1 MSDTLAFIGRM
12 IRHPRRIGAIAPSSS
27 VLGAAM
33 AAGIGPQ
40 TPGVVEF
47 GGGTGQLTRAVLRTG
62 LPPDRLVVAELDP
75 VLAARL
81 QHDLPGIAVRNVGA
95 QAITAEGLPS
105 VSHIISGLPILNFPY
120 ELQMA
125 IMENAF
131 RLLAP
136 GGMVVQFTYGP
147 KVPLRARVVEELG
160 LTTRRRKWVA
170 WNLPPATVYEITKP
184 QAAD

>member
-27 VLGAAM
+27 GLADAM
-33 AAGIGPQ
+33 AFGIGPD

-47 GGGTGQLTRAVLRTG
+47 GGGTGQLTRGILRTG
-62 LPPDRLVVAELDP
+62 LPPERLVVAELDP
-75 VLAARL
+75 VLAKRL
-81 QHDLPGIAVRNVGA
+81 QADLPGVQVRNVGA
-95 QAITAEGLPS
+95 QEITAEGLPS

-147 KVPLRARVVEELG
+147 KVPLRQRVIDELG
-160 LTTRRRKWVA
+160 LVGKRRKWVA
-170 WNLPPATVYEITKP
+170 WNLPPATVYEITRKSD
-184 QAAD
+184 AL